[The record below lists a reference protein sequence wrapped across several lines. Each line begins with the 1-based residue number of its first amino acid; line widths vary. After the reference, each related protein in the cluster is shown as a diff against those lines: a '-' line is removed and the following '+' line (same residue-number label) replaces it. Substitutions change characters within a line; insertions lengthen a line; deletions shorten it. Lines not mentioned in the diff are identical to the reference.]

1 MPFFNLPE
9 SFRKATDRLGQV
21 YLEADRNLGGILPG
35 GDSVLSHLVRSRP
48 FQALRNAALDK
59 FEVGLPERTFIKA
72 MTGGDRFGTTKLNP
86 EQLSRLKQAYDDQKG
101 PSNAPK
107 KPEPEYSDE
116 ISMKYYNDNLAD
128 YNSPIVSTYGNIT
141 QQSPYGRDLK
151 MTLGNFQMTPT
162 EEGGMNIYDRWD
174 VDPDDVATKDPGTGL
189 AGQNSTFDR
198 ILDLTEGGSVP
209 SLITRAAQQLGTY
222 EPIEIRQN
230 IPAKEWKTIKAKRVP
245 WDQTMEDNQGAG
257 LQQMNNLYGSIKDIF
272 N

>member
-21 YLEADRNLGGILPG
+21 YLEADRNLSGILPG
-35 GDSVLSHLVRSRP
+35 GVPVLSNLVRSRP

-72 MTGGDRFGTTKLNP
+72 MTGGDKLGTTELNP
-86 EQLSRLKQAYDDQKG
+86 EQLSRLKQAYNDQKG

-107 KPEPEYSDE
+107 KPEPEYSDDA
-116 ISMKYYNDNLAD
+116 SMKYYNDNLAD

-151 MTLGNFQMTPT
+151 MTLGNLQMTPT
-162 EEGGMNIYDRWD
+162 EEGGMDIYDRWD
-174 VDPDDVATKDPGTGL
+174 VDPDDVATNAPETGL

-198 ILDLTEGGSVP
+198 ILDLTEGGPIP
-209 SLITRAAQQLGTY
+209 SLVTRAAQHLDTY

-230 IPAKEWKTIKAKRVP
+230 IPADEWQSIEAKGLPLGETLVENQEPSLQYANDLYKKIK
-245 WDQTMEDNQGAG
+245 G
-257 LQQMNNLYGSIKDIF
+257 LF
-272 N
+272 